1 MRRYDRGRFAAGIV
15 TLKRR
20 GHDMPSQKKPVKAK
34 KSSVKVRDL
43 APKKDLKGGVRK
55 AGKDQQDY

>member
-1 MRRYDRGRFAAGIV
+1 
-15 TLKRR
+15 
-20 GHDMPSQKKPVKAK
+20 MPSQKKPVKAK